1 MEPISAVLDAV
12 RAVIERTPPELVGDI
27 VNNGIV
33 MTGGGSLIPGFD
45 RMIAD
50 VTGIKTRVAKDAVTC
65 VVKGAGIALNN
76 IEDRPIGVLNLA
88 RDRKKNRL

>member
-1 MEPISAVLDAV
+1 M
-12 RAVIERTPPELVGDI
+12 R
-27 VNNGIV
+27 NGIV

-50 VTGIKTRVAKDAVTC
+50 VTGIKTRVAKDAVSC
-65 VVKGAGIALNN
+65 VVRGAGMALDN
-76 IEDRPIGVLNLA
+76 IEERPVGVLNLA